1 MEMKISGPTIQALAE
16 IITGGSD
23 GTKLGYR
30 SGPDLVTFFYSFG
43 STDIYGS
50 GFPSRKEY
58 TTEKIK
64 EYNGTNAIY
73 EIIKLALPAVDLD
86 KETPET
92 ANKFNNHLKKDGYQI
107 IPIKSEGLISDTG
120 YITYG
125 NFLEFD
131 VRPLSG
137 KTVEIVTAIKLN
149 HQFINEQIE
158 KAKAKLTSGD
168 FDGAITNCYTLIE
181 ELLKELLRKKE
192 QPFKPDEGDIRVL
205 YKNLAEAM
213 NLNPKGENM
222 ESYLKAILEGLNKQ
236 ISGLFT
242 LANKSSDRHAQKY
255 KPKRHHAKL
264 AVNATFSLCEFL
276 LDSFEY
282 QQNRQES
289 QAETETR
296 RKETA

>member
-16 IITGGSD
+16 IIMGGGD
-23 GTKLGYR
+23 GTKPGYR

-43 STDIYGS
+43 STDIYGA

-73 EIIKLALPAVDLD
+73 DIIKLALPAVDLD

-92 ANKFNNHLKKDGYQI
+92 ANKFNNQIKKDGYQI

-131 VRPLSG
+131 VRPLNG
-137 KTVEIVTAIKLN
+137 KTVEIDTAIKLN
-149 HQFINEQIE
+149 HQFINEQIS
-158 KAKAKLTSGD
+158 KAKTKLASGD
-168 FDGAITNCYTLIE
+168 FDGAITNCYSLLE
-181 ELLKELLRKKE
+181 ELLKELLRKKV
-192 QPFKPDEGDIRVL
+192 PSFKPDEGDIRTL
-205 YKNLAEAM
+205 YKLLAEAM

-222 ESYLKAILEGLNKQ
+222 ESYLKTILEGLNKQ
-236 ISGLFT
+236 VSGLFT

-255 KPKRHHAKL
+255 KPKGHHAKL

-282 QQNRQES
+282 QQSKQDS
-289 QAETETR
+289 QNATETKQR
-296 RKETA
+296 EIA